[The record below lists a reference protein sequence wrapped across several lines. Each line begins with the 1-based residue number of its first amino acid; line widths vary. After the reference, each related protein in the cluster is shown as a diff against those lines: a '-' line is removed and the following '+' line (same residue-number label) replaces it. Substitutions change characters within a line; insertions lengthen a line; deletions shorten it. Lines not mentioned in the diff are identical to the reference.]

1 MRYDAVVFDLDGTLV
16 DSAPDMARAINGVL
30 TGRGRRAL
38 SLKEV
43 VSFIG
48 SGARILVQRSLRATG
63 GIDGEDD
70 ALAEFLSR
78 YETGVEHDTVL
89 YEGVLEMLGA
99 LRAAARPLAL
109 CTNKP
114 EAPARDLCARLGLAP
129 YFPVIVGGDTLPVLK
144 PDPAPLRHAI
154 AGIGVDPARTLY
166 VGDSETDYKTA
177 RAAGVDFAFVEG
189 GYQSRP
195 IPEFA
200 PTYRLARPALV
211 GALVLEGAAA
221 LTR

>member
-1 MRYDAVVFDLDGTLV
+1 MTYNAVVFDLDGTLV

-30 TGRGRRAL
+30 AGRGRRLL
-38 SLKEV
+38 SLEEV

-70 ALAEFLSR
+70 ALAEFLGR
-78 YETGVEHDTVL
+78 YETGVDHETVL
-89 YEGVLEMLGA
+89 YAGVMEMLGA
-99 LRAAARPLAL
+99 LQAAGVPLAL

-114 EAPARDLCARLGLAP
+114 EAPARDLSARLGLAP
-129 YFPVIVGGDTLPVLK
+129 FFPVIVGGDTLPVLK

-154 AGIGVDPARTLY
+154 AGIGADPEHTLY

-177 RAAGVDFAFVEG
+177 RAAGIDFAFVEG

-195 IPEFA
+195 IPDFA
-200 PTYRLARPALV
+200 PTHLLARPALV
-211 GALVLEGAAA
+211 GPLVLG
-221 LTR
+221 R